1 MTMTVPPP
9 TTSQQRAFAY
19 APMPFAA
26 ISFLSSSYVIY
37 HLLFEEPK
45 KLERLYH
52 RLVLAM
58 NVALIPLSFTQF
70 LSTMVVPDGT
80 ENYVGAIGTVNTC
93 TAIGF
98 IKFMFNFSVA
108 TYYASL
114 ILQALMGLRNNFKE
128 EKYRWIETP
137 IHLVAYCIPCAI
149 SIVIAAHENFNPNDS
164 GCWFV
169 TAPRGCASDPNVK
182 CERGQNLGFMGLI
195 YAISNIYLYLIFPT
209 SVALAMSCWMKKRG
223 NDELS
228 NNVSRGMTIVRER
241 ARKEMMR
248 RVYFQISLYLLS
260 FWSTWVISIASRALR
275 LITGDPVYNLII
287 LSNCI
292 WSLQGFVF
300 MVVYFTLQKMGGRQE
315 GESLGNSIWQSF
327 SVRREHR
334 LTVRDIRSSAQRR
347 IESGTESTDDVA
359 EQRLSYHIFDGVP
372 DPDSP
377 WAMFFDEDDDNENED
392 APDEGEQPPLNE
404 EIEQVDDPDGLE

>member
-1 MTMTVPPP
+1 MAVPPP

-26 ISFLSSSYVIY
+26 ISYLSSSYVIY
-37 HLLFEEPK
+37 HLLYQEPQ
-45 KLERLYH
+45 KLKRLYH

-70 LSTMVVPDGT
+70 LSTMVVPEGT
-80 ENYVGAIGTVNTC
+80 DNYVNAIGTIDTC
-93 TAIGF
+93 TALGF
-98 IKFMFNFSVA
+98 IKFMFSWSVA

-149 SIVIAAHENFNPNDS
+149 SIVIAAHENFNPDGS
-164 GCWFV
+164 GCWFGR
-169 TAPRGCASDPNVK
+169 APRGCASDPAVK
-182 CERGQNLGFMGLI
+182 CERGHNLAFMGLI
-195 YAISNIYLYLIFPT
+195 YAISNIFLCLIFPT
-209 SVALAMSCWMKKRG
+209 SVALAMGCWMKKKG
-223 NDELS
+223 NNELS
-228 NNVSRGMTIVRER
+228 NSVSRGMTIVRDR
-241 ARKEMMR
+241 ARKEMMQ
-248 RVYFQISLYLLS
+248 RVYFQVSLYLFS

-275 LITGDPVYNLII
+275 LITGDPVYNLLI

-300 MVVYFTLQKMGGRQE
+300 MVVYFTLQKMGGGLE
-315 GESLGNSIWQSF
+315 GESLSNNIWQSF
-327 SVRREHR
+327 SVRRGHR
-334 LTVRDIRSSAQRR
+334 LTVRDIRSSAQR
-347 IESGTESTDDVA
+347 IESVTESNNDLP
-359 EQRLSYHIFDGVP
+359 EQSFSFHVFDGVP

-377 WAMFFDEDDDNENED
+377 WAMFFDEDDDSENED
-392 APDEGEQPPLNE
+392 APDEGELPPLNE
-404 EIEQVDDPDGLE
+404 EIELAGDRDRLE